1 MPNIASLNNMLDGYG
16 DDQLAIIEKSI
27 LDWYEANKWK
37 VSASP
42 RKKASDA
49 PEDEAETV

>member
-1 MPNIASLNNMLDGYG
+1 MLDGYG

-27 LDWYEANKWK
+27 LDWYESNRWK
-37 VSASP
+37 VSTPS
-42 RKKASDA
+42 KKKSSDA